1 MPEIVRKPEPEREHE
16 RPVQTVPARQP
27 RRRHRLARWL
37 GALVGLLIV
46 VIVLA
51 AVGLHQLALDN
62 HALGRVSNQLNQ
74 VQSQQAQFHS
84 QIAAALASMRG
95 TLHTISVELQILI
108 QTVSHSI

>member
-1 MPEIVRKPEPEREHE
+1 MPETVRKPESEREQE

-27 RRRHRLARWL
+27 RRPHRLARWL

-46 VIVLA
+46 LIVLA

-62 HALGRVSNQLNQ
+62 HVLGRVSTQLNQ
-74 VQSQQAQFHS
+74 AQNQQAQFHS
-84 QIAAALASMRG
+84 QLAAALSSIRG

-108 QTVSHSI
+108 QTVSHSV